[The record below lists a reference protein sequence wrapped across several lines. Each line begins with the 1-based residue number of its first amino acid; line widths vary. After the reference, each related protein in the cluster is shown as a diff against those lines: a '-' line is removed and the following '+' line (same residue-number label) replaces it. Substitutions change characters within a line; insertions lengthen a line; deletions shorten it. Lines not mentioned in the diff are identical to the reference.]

1 MKLKTEQYEIKDI
14 ETVANLLKEGKVV
27 AFPTDTV
34 YGLACIYDNEE
45 ALKALKACKI
55 RPEEKPIPT
64 MVSSFRQMEEIAIMS
79 EEARDLAEE
88 FMPGAFTMILKKNE
102 NLPDY
107 LTNGLDT
114 IGIRMP
120 DDDFI
125 LHLIDLCEKPLLV
138 TSANLSGEEPGKT
151 GEEVLKQ
158 LDGRMDAIVMGCAK
172 GDSSSTIVDVS
183 DGDVHILREGPIS
196 EKQIMKV
203 LHK

>member
-88 FMPGAFTMILKKNE
+88 FMPGAFTMVLKKNE

-107 LTNGLDT
+107 LTNGFTLADEDDEESGSVVPAPMT
-114 IGIRMP
+114 RPTAPAAPAPQKTAKAQTKRRRKAILARRAPHRKIG
-120 DDDFI
+120 
-125 LHLIDLCEKPLLV
+125 
-138 TSANLSGEEPGKT
+138 
-151 GEEVLKQ
+151 
-158 LDGRMDAIVMGCAK
+158 
-172 GDSSSTIVDVS
+172 
-183 DGDVHILREGPIS
+183 
-196 EKQIMKV
+196 
-203 LHK
+203 

>member
-120 DDDFI
+120 DDDLSFI
-125 LHLIDLCEKPLLV
+125 
-138 TSANLSGEEPGKT
+138 
-151 GEEVLKQ
+151 
-158 LDGRMDAIVMGCAK
+158 
-172 GDSSSTIVDVS
+172 
-183 DGDVHILREGPIS
+183 
-196 EKQIMKV
+196 
-203 LHK
+203 